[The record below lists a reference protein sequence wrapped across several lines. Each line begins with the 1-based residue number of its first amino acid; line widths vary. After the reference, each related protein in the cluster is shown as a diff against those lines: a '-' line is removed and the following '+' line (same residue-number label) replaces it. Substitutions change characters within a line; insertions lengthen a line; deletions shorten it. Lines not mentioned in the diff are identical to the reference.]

1 MKMLFTNLHMF
12 FENIGFASWT
22 NSESVFNALYIEIS
36 TNVKRFP
43 LGKINGTK
51 TASFFHSRAATHH
64 SFTFKLQFLYELT
77 VCVFVCVCVWGWRGV
92 GGGGIF
98 RFRFR
103 FVFIKVNIF
112 GEQNAWSLWTL
123 KSHHSFQN

>member
-1 MKMLFTNLHMF
+1 MLFTNLHMF

-77 VCVFVCVCVWGWRGV
+77 VCVFVCVCVRVGGV
-92 GGGGIF
+92 GGGGF
-98 RFRFR
+98 S
-103 FVFIKVNIF
+103 VFDSVSYLLKLTFLVNKMHGLF
-112 GEQNAWSLWTL
+112 GL
-123 KSHHSFQN
+123 

>member
-77 VCVFVCVCVWGWRGV
+77 VCVFVCVCVGVAGV

>member
-1 MKMLFTNLHMF
+1 MF

-77 VCVFVCVCVWGWRGV
+77 VCVFVCVCVRVGGV

-103 FVFIKVNIF
+103 FVFIKVKSSF
-112 GEQNAWSLWTL
+112 LSKL
-123 KSHHSFQN
+123 K

>member
-1 MKMLFTNLHMF
+1 MF

-51 TASFFHSRAATHH
+51 TASFFIRE
-64 SFTFKLQFLYELT
+64 LQLIT
-77 VCVFVCVCVWGWRGV
+77 VLPLNCSSYMSSLCVCLCVCVC
-92 GGGGIF
+92 GGGGGWGGGDFPFSIPF
-98 RFRFR
+98 R
-103 FVFIKVNIF
+103 IY
-112 GEQNAWSLWTL
+112 
-123 KSHHSFQN
+123 

>member
-1 MKMLFTNLHMF
+1 MLFTNLHMF

-92 GGGGIF
+92 GGGGF
-98 RFRFR
+98 S
-103 FVFIKVNIF
+103 VFDSVSYLLKLTFLVNKMHGLF
-112 GEQNAWSLWTL
+112 GL
-123 KSHHSFQN
+123 